1 MGKNKMIAI
10 SNSWRIGCQGFWV
23 KYYPKRSEVWRFYSK
38 PVGLDLYSRERGLLQ
53 AKIIFAIVFYFFI
66 AIPFVLLNESFIFYF
81 CKMKEKYSLY
91 KYFKGDKESPYDAEN
106 EDAKSLFWFIESI
119 HFNHSQHDNDF
130 NKRMIESLDDYIQR
144 NRNEKNA
151 LTDESIPKEN
161 RALILYI
168 DLMIGKWR
176 PYDGDLIFE
185 Y

>member
-1 MGKNKMIAI
+1 MKNSG
-10 SNSWRIGCQGFWV
+10 SNFH
-23 KYYPKRSEVWRFYSK
+23 
-38 PVGLDLYSRERGLLQ
+38 
-53 AKIIFAIVFYFFI
+53 
-66 AIPFVLLNESFIFYF
+66 NSFII
-81 CKMKEKYSLY
+81 L
-91 KYFKGDKESPYDAEN
+91 
-106 EDAKSLFWFIESI
+106 
-119 HFNHSQHDNDF
+119 
-130 NKRMIESLDDYIQR
+130 LDDYIQR

>member
-1 MGKNKMIAI
+1 MLFLSLYVATA
-10 SNSWRIGCQGFWV
+10 
-23 KYYPKRSEVWRFYSK
+23 KRS
-38 PVGLDLYSRERGLLQ
+38 GINERDTGTL
-53 AKIIFAIVFYFFI
+53 
-66 AIPFVLLNESFIFYF
+66 PFVLLNESFIFYF

-91 KYFKGDKESPYDAEN
+91 KYFKGEKESPYDAEN